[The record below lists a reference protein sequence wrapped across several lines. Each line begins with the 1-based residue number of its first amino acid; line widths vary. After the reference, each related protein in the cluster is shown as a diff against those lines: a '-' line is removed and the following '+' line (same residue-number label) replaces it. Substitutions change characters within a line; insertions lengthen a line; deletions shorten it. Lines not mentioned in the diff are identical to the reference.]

1 MVSIMGIRDELQTEI
16 AAAFDDDLADPVN
29 NFTGSYVIQTGW
41 DPVTETGGET
51 TVTYTGR
58 GVLLRYKL
66 NRIDGVNILH
76 GDLKLT
82 ALTNEVTDEPKVDHI
97 ITAPDLITG
106 EQQRYKVITAGTD
119 PAKATYSIQL
129 RRA

>member
-1 MVSIMGIRDELQTEI
+1 MGIRDKIQTKV
-16 AAAFDDDLADPVN
+16 AKAFDTKLADAVN
-29 NFTGSYVIQTGW
+29 DFTGSYVIEGEY
-41 DPVTETGGET
+41 DPVTEESTSE

-58 GVLLRYKL
+58 GVLSRYSL

-82 ALTNEVTDEPKVDHI
+82 ALTNEVTDKPKVDHI
-97 ITAPDLITG
+97 VTAPDLVTG
-106 EQQRYKVITAGTD
+106 SQQRYKIINAGTA

>member
-1 MVSIMGIRDELQTEI
+1 MGIREKLQTKV
-16 AAAFDDDLADPVN
+16 AKAFDTKLADAVN
-29 NFTGSYVIQTGW
+29 DFTGSYVIQSGW

-58 GVLLRYKL
+58 GVLSKYSL

-82 ALTNEVTDEPKVDHI
+82 ALTNEVTDEPKVDHF
-97 ITAPDLITG
+97 ITAPDFTG

-129 RRA
+129 RRV

>member
-1 MVSIMGIRDELQTEI
+1 MGIRDKIQTKV
-16 AAAFDDDLADPVN
+16 AKAFDTKLADAVN
-29 NFTGSYVIQTGW
+29 DFTGSYVIKTGW

-51 TVTYTGR
+51 QVTYTGR
-58 GVLLRYKL
+58 GVLSKYSL

-82 ALTNEVTDEPKVDHI
+82 ALTNEVTDKPKVDHI
-97 ITAPDLITG
+97 ITAPDLVAG
-106 EQQRYKVITAGTD
+106 GQQRYKVITAGTD
-119 PAKATYSIQL
+119 PAQAAYSIQL

>member
-1 MVSIMGIRDELQTEI
+1 MGIREKLQTKV
-16 AAAFDDDLADPVN
+16 AKAFDTKLADAVN
-29 NFTGSYVIQTGW
+29 DFTGSYVIQSGW
-41 DPVTETGGET
+41 DPVTETGGKT

-58 GVLLRYKL
+58 GVLSKYSL

-82 ALTNEVTDEPKVDHI
+82 ALTNEVTDEPKVDHF

-129 RRA
+129 RRV

>member
-1 MVSIMGIRDELQTEI
+1 MGIRDRIQTKV
-16 AAAFDDDLADPVN
+16 AKAFDSKLADTVN
-29 NFTGSYVIQTGW
+29 DFTGSYAIKTKW

-58 GVLLRYKL
+58 GVLSKYSL
-66 NRIDGVNILH
+66 NRIDGINILH

-97 ITAPDLITG
+97 ITATDLITG

-129 RRA
+129 RRV

>member
-1 MVSIMGIRDELQTEI
+1 MGIRDKIQTKV
-16 AAAFDDDLADPVN
+16 AKAFDTKLADAVN
-29 NFTGSYVIQTGW
+29 DFTGSFVIQTGW

-58 GVLLRYKL
+58 GVLSKYSL

-97 ITAPDLITG
+97 ITAPDLVTG
-106 EQQRYKVITAGTD
+106 EQQRYKAISVETD
-119 PAKATYSIQL
+119 PAGAAYSIQL
-129 RRA
+129 RRV

>member
-16 AAAFDDDLADPVN
+16 AAAFDGDLADAVN
-29 NFTGSYVIQTGW
+29 DFTGSCVIQTDW

-51 TVTYTGR
+51 SVTYTGR
-58 GVLLRYKL
+58 GVLSKYSL

-97 ITAPDLITG
+97 ITTPDLITG

-129 RRA
+129 RRV

>member
-1 MVSIMGIRDELQTEI
+1 MGIRDKIQTKV
-16 AAAFDDDLADPVN
+16 AKAFDTKLADAVN
-29 NFTGSYVIQTGW
+29 DFTGSYVIKTGW

-51 TVTYTGR
+51 IVTYTGR
-58 GVLLRYKL
+58 GVLSKYSL

-97 ITAPDLITG
+97 ISAPDLVTG

-119 PAKATYSIQL
+119 PSRSVYSVQL

>member
-1 MVSIMGIRDELQTEI
+1 MGIREELQTEV
-16 AAAFDDDLADPVN
+16 AAAFDTDLQDVVN
-29 NFTGSYVIQTGW
+29 DFTGSYVIQTGW

-58 GVLLRYKL
+58 GVLSKYSL

-82 ALTNEVTDEPKVDHI
+82 ALTNEVTDDPKVDHI
-97 ITAPDLITG
+97 INAPDLITG

-129 RRA
+129 RRV

>member
-1 MVSIMGIRDELQTEI
+1 MGIREKIQTKV
-16 AAAFDDDLADPVN
+16 AKAFDTKLADAVN
-29 NFTGSYVIQTGW
+29 DFTGSFVIQTGR

-51 TVTYTGR
+51 TETYTGR
-58 GVLLRYKL
+58 GVLSKYSL

-97 ITAPDLITG
+97 ITALDLITG

>member
-1 MVSIMGIRDELQTEI
+1 MGIRDKLQSKV
-16 AAAFDDDLADPVN
+16 AKAFDTKLADAVN
-29 NFTGSYVIQTGW
+29 DFTGSYVIQTGW

-58 GVLLRYKL
+58 GILSKYSL

-76 GDLKLT
+76 GDMKLT

-97 ITAPDLITG
+97 ILAPDLITSG
-106 EQQRYKVITAGTD
+106 QQRYKVVTAGTD